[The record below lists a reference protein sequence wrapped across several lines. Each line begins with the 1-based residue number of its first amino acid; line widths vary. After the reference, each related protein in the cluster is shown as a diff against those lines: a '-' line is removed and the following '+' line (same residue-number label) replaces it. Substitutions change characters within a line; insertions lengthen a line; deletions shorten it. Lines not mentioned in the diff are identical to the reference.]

1 MDFIEELTWRGMI
14 HQMMPGTDEQ
24 LKKEMTT
31 AYLGI
36 DPTADSLHI
45 GHLVGVMIL
54 KHFQRSGHKPIA
66 LVGGATGMIGDPSMK
81 SQERKLL
88 DEETLRH
95 NQEAI
100 KKQLAKFLD
109 FESDAPNAAEMVNN
123 YDWMKNF
130 SFLDF
135 IRDVGKH
142 ITVNYMMAKDSVKKR
157 LSGESQQGMSFTEFS
172 YQLVQGYDFLHLYQ
186 TMNCKIQLGGAD
198 QWGNIT
204 TGTELIRR
212 TCGGEAFA
220 LTCPL
225 ITKADGGK
233 FGKTESGNV
242 WLDPRY
248 TSPYKFYQFWLN
260 VSDADAE
267 KYIKIFTELTR
278 EEVEEL
284 VAQQAADPGQRPL
297 QKRLAK
303 EITTM
308 VHSAAD
314 YEAAVE
320 ASQILFSNKAG
331 DILHRI
337 DEDTL
342 LAVMEGVP
350 RFEVSRADIDA
361 GIKLVDLLTDA
372 APVFSSKGE
381 MRKMTQGGGVS
392 LNKEK
397 VADPYMEVTAD
408 MLLNGKYLL
417 AQRGKKNYYLL
428 IAK

>member
-1 MDFIEELTWRGMI
+1 M
-14 HQMMPGTDEQ
+14 
-24 LKKEMTT
+24 
-31 AYLGI
+31 
-36 DPTADSLHI
+36 
-45 GHLVGVMIL
+45 
-54 KHFQRSGHKPIA
+54 
-66 LVGGATGMIGDPSMK
+66 
-81 SQERKLL
+81 
-88 DEETLRH
+88 
-95 NQEAI
+95 
-100 KKQLAKFLD
+100 
-109 FESDAPNAAEMVNN
+109 
-123 YDWMKNF
+123 
-130 SFLDF
+130 
-135 IRDVGKH
+135 
-142 ITVNYMMAKDSVKKR
+142 
-157 LSGESQQGMSFTEFS
+157 
-172 YQLVQGYDFLHLYQ
+172 
-186 TMNCKIQLGGAD
+186 
-198 QWGNIT
+198 
-204 TGTELIRR
+204 
-212 TCGGEAFA
+212 
-220 LTCPL
+220 
-225 ITKADGGK
+225 
-233 FGKTESGNV
+233 
-242 WLDPRY
+242 
-248 TSPYKFYQFWLN
+248 
-260 VSDADAE
+260 
-267 KYIKIFTELTR
+267 
-278 EEVEEL
+278 
-284 VAQQAADPGQRPL
+284 AQQAADPGQRPL